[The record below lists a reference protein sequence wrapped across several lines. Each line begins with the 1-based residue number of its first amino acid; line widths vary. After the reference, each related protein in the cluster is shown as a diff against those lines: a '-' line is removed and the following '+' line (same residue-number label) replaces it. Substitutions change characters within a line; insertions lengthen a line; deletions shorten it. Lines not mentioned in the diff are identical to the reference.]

1 MAKKKGRDCT
11 ECIAYCNMLGGEGY
25 RCGLGFEVVEDVEGG
40 FGMWIAVVHPYENSC
55 SSIELPT
62 TKEEFVQTA
71 AKLGIEWDIDE
82 VADYDDI
89 YQSFI
94 IISDNRWAH
103 TTAEHMKSVCRIL
116 K

>member
-1 MAKKKGRDCT
+1 MKENVMAKKKGRDCT

-89 YQSFI
+89 Y
-94 IISDNRWAH
+94 
-103 TTAEHMKSVCRIL
+103 
-116 K
+116 

>member
-1 MAKKKGRDCT
+1 
-11 ECIAYCNMLGGEGY
+11 
-25 RCGLGFEVVEDVEGG
+25 
-40 FGMWIAVVHPYENSC
+40 MWIAVVHPYENSC

-89 YQSFI
+89 Y
-94 IISDNRWAH
+94 
-103 TTAEHMKSVCRIL
+103 
-116 K
+116 

>member
-62 TKEEFVQTA
+62 TKEESR
-71 AKLGIEWDIDE
+71 LL
-82 VADYDDI
+82 
-89 YQSFI
+89 
-94 IISDNRWAH
+94 
-103 TTAEHMKSVCRIL
+103 IL
-116 K
+116 MTYIRVLLLSATIVGHILQEST